1 MSNQLDTIRQL
12 KEQGMSIR
20 EVAVQLSITKYE
32 VEKAFQQLKA
42 FGQRPD
48 SRLDSY
54 SDDRLDDESDS
65 FNDESDDCPDD
76 QDDQMPV
83 SGEFALLSSAK
94 GRSFGDLPSEWYKG
108 VTRSDADFIIEHH
121 IAGNGPSQIKACYT
135 RKYPI
140 EFISLEVIHQVVDA
154 YENRVVR
161 VRKQEEANQQER
173 KAAAKKAAD
182 ERMFEQFNN
191 FVGEEALAFLLWFNE
206 DEECEWSELK
216 SCVTRASIIL
226 REIEDFCRKYDLRY
240 QYYEPYTVIRG
251 IKNAMD
257 ISLRRKKD
265 AELSDGVVSFL
276 GMINHRSSLDRYF
289 WKMVDSSKSG
299 SWC

>member
-1 MSNQLDTIRQL
+1 
-12 KEQGMSIR
+12 MSIR
-20 EVAVQLSITKYE
+20 EIAMQLSITKYE

-54 SDDRLDDESDS
+54 SDNCLDDESDS
-65 FNDESDDCPDD
+65 FDDEPDDCLDD
-76 QDDQMPV
+76 KDDPIPT
-83 SGEFALLSSAK
+83 SKGSALSASPMEK
-94 GRSFGDLPSEWYKG
+94 ASKDLPSEWYKG
-108 VTRSDADFIIEHH
+108 VTRYEADFIIEQHLVGH
-121 IAGNGPSQIKACYT
+121 GPSQIKAWYMA
-135 RKYPI
+135 KHPSG
-140 EFISLEVIHQVVDA
+140 FMDLGAIHQVVDA

-206 DEECEWSELK
+206 AEECEWSELK
-216 SCVTRASIIL
+216 SCVTRTSIIL
-226 REIEDFCRKYDLRY
+226 GEIEDFCRKYDLRY
-240 QYYEPYTVIRG
+240 QYYEPYSVIRG
-251 IKNAMD
+251 IKNAID

-265 AELSDGVVSFL
+265 PELSDEVVSFL

-289 WKMVDSSKSG
+289 WKMVDSSKNG
-299 SWC
+299 SKY